1 MFFKAAAGFSPAAA
15 EFFLIMIIKMLF
27 LSIEPGK
34 KVGNLPLGH
43 CSSSIILG
51 CYVQNDG

>member
-1 MFFKAAAGFSPAAA
+1 MAA

-43 CSSSIILG
+43 CSSSSSIILG